1 MDYSIVIPTNRS
13 SSSIQPL
20 LLSLIQQTLLPRQIV
35 IVYDCP
41 HLTEDM
47 KNQYHTD
54 LKNIFSDYPLIQ
66 VDIIDMLSTPSFI
79 PWQWA
84 SYVRNFWRSYVS
96 SPYMIFVDDD
106 NIFDTSACED
116 LLSYRT
122 SDPHS
127 QAIIAPL
134 QWDHA
139 STTIRP
145 SLAIWFQAL
154 LCRPQWLSHR
164 HITITQRYHRLLLAS
179 SNCLVWPTMIFQ
191 QFPFDESIPFVYED
205 LILTA
210 QMTQWG
216 ISVVCDTKVLIHHY
230 HAHRSKLAELYI
242 NTAQRAYY
250 KAKHRIILAS
260 IITSG
265 LQKVLF
271 YAFWLRWH
279 TCYLMICIVWYAPY
293 SEWKWLLWWIIR
305 GTRDG
310 LLLR

>member
-13 SSSIQPL
+13 SSAIQPL
-20 LLSLIQQTLLPRQIV
+20 LLSLLQQTLLPRQIV
-35 IVYDCP
+35 IVYDHP
-41 HLTEDM
+41 HLTWEI
-47 KNQYHTD
+47 KNEYYNALQD
-54 LKNIFSDYPLIQ
+54 IFSDYPLIQ
-66 VDIIDMLSTPSFI
+66 VDIIDMLSTPWFI

-84 SYVRNFWRSYVS
+84 SYVRNVWRLSVIY
-96 SPYMIFVDDD
+96 PYMIFVDDD

-116 LLSYRT
+116 LLSYRC
-122 SDPHS
+122 DYPHAK
-127 QAIIAPL
+127 AIIAPL

-145 SLAIWFQAL
+145 SLAIWFQPL
-154 LCRPQWLSHR
+154 LCRPQWLSHH
-164 HITITQRYHRLLLAS
+164 HILATQRYHHLLLAS

-216 ISVVCDTKVLIHHY
+216 ISVLCDTKVLIHHY

-242 NTAQRAYY
+242 NTTQRAYY

-260 IITSG
+260 LITNR
-265 LQKVLF
+265 LQKLLF
-271 YAFWLRWH
+271 YGFGLWWH
-279 TCYLMICIVWYAPY
+279 TCYLVICIVWYAPY
-293 SEWKWLLWWIIR
+293 VEWRWLLGWIIR

-310 LLLR
+310 LMLK